1 MLDNTEEAFPKSEK
15 LLSSAYA
22 ISDPTSERLKLIK
35 AHPTEPTVTE
45 LLIFYIEENPS
56 RENALAS
63 ALVDLHDSLDARIIQ
78 SGSSL
83 PQVFDDGLNDL
94 HSDRFDFDY
103 RNLSSSPV
111 QYSYIEDGL
120 NAFDDS
126 AICELLIGVC
136 IKLFTNGSYIIL
148 MAAKPFI
155 RCANEVALKLK
166 F

>member
-1 MLDNTEEAFPKSEK
+1 MEETFPNSEK

-22 ISDPTSERLKLIK
+22 LSDPTSERLKLIK

-83 PQVFDDGLNDL
+83 PQVFDDGL

-120 NAFDDS
+120 NAFDNS
-126 AICELLIGVC
+126 AICELLIGAC
-136 IKLFTNGSYIIL
+136 TQLLTNGSYIIL
-148 MAAKPFI
+148 TSKPFI
-155 RCANEVALKLK
+155 
-166 F
+166 